1 MSSTFT
7 WLTKSRLEF
16 ALDRVKSDQGV
27 AASDWALFRGA
38 IFGRDSL
45 IVALDL
51 LETHPEL
58 VRTIILS
65 LARLQGTRYE
75 ALTEEEPGKIHHEHR
90 TLFHNGRRLKPDAAN
105 LVARIS
111 QERSIGSGEGFTYYG
126 TVDATVQFVR
136 VVASFARQYGP
147 ELLDRPFEHRDG
159 ETRTVRDSL
168 LAAVGWTASQLE
180 DSALGLLEFRRT
192 NPHGL
197 KWHVLRDGT
206 ASYVHA
212 DGQLANTAA
221 PVASLE
227 VQGLAY
233 DALLDAAE
241 LFPGHPDAATWRALA
256 ARLRLHTLLLF
267 WMPEQQY
274 FAMGIDRDAENR
286 PRHLEVITGMPGELL
301 DTRFFDDL
309 PRPYDRHRLLEPIVR
324 RLYSKDLMTP
334 VGPRMRSLHRHADI
348 LPYTDYQGAYTS
360 WPVITGIIARGLIR
374 QGFEPLA
381 RDLEHR
387 LLAGIDR
394 VQACAEFIYVDGTG
408 RPAVR
413 SYAPRSGRAEFFAT
427 NLPELRQAWTVSAAL
442 HAIRRLPSPK
452 TGQWEQNLSADILS
466 RQTAASQVIRPVQV
480 HVNQIVGRLQ
490 EADYLELQGY
500 GYEVAKAPW
509 LQPAPDPS

>member
-1 MSSTFT
+1 MPQTFN
-7 WLTKSRLEF
+7 WLTKERLEK

-51 LETHPEL
+51 LETHPAL
-58 VRTIILS
+58 VQRIILS

-75 ALTEEEPGKIHHEHR
+75 PLTEEEPGKIHHEHR
-90 TLFHNGRRLKPDAAN
+90 TLFHNGRRLKPDAAD

-111 QERSIGSGEGFTYYG
+111 HERSIGSGEGFTYYG

-136 VVASFARQYGP
+136 VAAAFVRHYGP
-147 ELLDRPFEHRDG
+147 ELLDLSFEHRDG
-159 ETRTVRDSL
+159 ETRTVRDSI
-168 LAAVGWTASQLE
+168 LAAIGWTAGQL
-180 DSALGLLEFRRT
+180 DTSPLGLLEFRRT

-212 DGQLANTAA
+212 DGQLANTRE

-241 LFPGHPDAATWRALA
+241 LFPGHPDAATWQALA
-256 ARLRLHTLLLF
+256 KRLRLLTLLLF
-267 WMPEQQY
+267 WMPEHQY
-274 FAMGIDRDAENR
+274 FAMGIDRDPVGR

-309 PRPYDRHRLLEPIVR
+309 PGPYERRRLIEPIVR
-324 RLYSKDLMTP
+324 RLFSAELMTP
-334 VGPRMRSLHRHADI
+334 VGPRMRALQHANI
-348 LPYTDYQGAYTS
+348 LPYTDYQGTYTS
-360 WPVITGIIARGLIR
+360 WPVITGIITRGLIR

-381 RDLEHR
+381 RDLENR
-387 LLAGIDR
+387 LLSGLDR
-394 VQACAEFIYVDGTG
+394 MQSCAEFMYVDATG

-413 SYAPRSGRAEFFAT
+413 SYATRSGIAEFSAV
-427 NLPELRQAWTVSAAL
+427 NLPELSQAWTISAAL
-442 HAIRRLPSPK
+442 RAIRHLPSPRA
-452 TGQWEQNLSADILS
+452 GEWERRLSANILAGKS
-466 RQTAASQVIRPVQV
+466 AASRAIHPVRV
-480 HVNQIVGRLQ
+480 YINQAAGRLH
-490 EADYLELQGY
+490 ESDYLQDQGY
-500 GYEVAKAPW
+500 GYEIAKAPW

>member
-1 MSSTFT
+1 MSHTFT
-7 WLTKSRLEF
+7 WLTHHRLEL

-51 LETHPEL
+51 LETHPGL
-58 VRTIILS
+58 VQCIILS
-65 LARLQGTRYE
+65 LARLQGTHYE

-105 LVARIS
+105 LVARIA

-136 VVASFARQYGP
+136 VVAAFVRQYGP
-147 ELLDRPFEHRDG
+147 ELLDHTFEHRDG
-159 ETRTVRDSL
+159 GTRTVRDSL
-168 LAAVGWTASQLE
+168 LAAVDWTAGQVES
-180 DSALGLLEFRRT
+180 SALGLLEFRRT

-206 ASYVHA
+206 ASYVHS
-212 DGQLANTAA
+212 DGQLANTTA

-241 LFPGHPDAATWRALA
+241 LFPSHRESATWRALA
-256 ARLRLHTLLLF
+256 SRLRLHTLLLF
-267 WMPEQQY
+267 WMPQHQY

-309 PRPYDRHRLLEPIVR
+309 PRPYDRRRLLEPIVR
-324 RLYSKDLMTP
+324 HLYASDLMTP
-334 VGPRMRSLHRHADI
+334 VGPRMRSLRHADI
-348 LPYTDYQGAYTS
+348 LPYTDYQGSYTS
-360 WPVITGIIARGLIR
+360 WPVITGIIARGLLR

-387 LLAGIDR
+387 LLTGLDR
-394 VQACAEFIYVDGTG
+394 VQACAEFIYVDAAG

-442 HAIRRLPSPK
+442 RAARHLSGPQSGRWEK
-452 TGQWEQNLSADILS
+452 TLSVGILS
-466 RQTAASQVIRPVQV
+466 KQTAQSRVIRPMQV

-500 GYEVAKAPW
+500 GYEIAKAPW
-509 LQPAPDPS
+509 LQPAPGPS